1 MRPPYL
7 AQIESPAPS
16 LLIKHDQQQSQQCD
30 YYLPGTEKPRY
41 LTYIFMFNLLHS
53 FPGCVNTLFAVD
65 AIKPEMRGDLNS
77 LFH

>member
-16 LLIKHDQQQSQQCD
+16 LLIQHDQQQSQQCD

-41 LTYIFMFNLLHS
+41 LTYIFMFNLLQS
-53 FPGCVNTLFAVD
+53 FIQIVYPGLCKYLVFC
-65 AIKPEMRGDLNS
+65 
-77 LFH
+77 